1 MLNVLISLCHGEFL
15 FRSRLF
21 CVLHASCTLIGTPFF
36 KLEKFYSVILLKIF
50 SGPWPVFFSFL
61 YSYYLYIRSF
71 HNVLY
76 FLSVWGLDVLDLTFS
91 LTKVSISFLLSSAP
105 EILPSLVLVKL
116 SSEVFVDLLK
126 FLFPFLSQFEFSL
139 VISLL
144 LSCLELFTFYSTVC
158 VFTDFIKRFIHILFK
173 VLEHTHNSYFEVL
186 GLRFWQMPSR
196 KGYGECVSFPV
207 MPHPFAWLQWLH
219 CESQRPQRHCPGFLL
234 TVDTHY

>member
-71 HNVLY
+71 HNVPY

-126 FLFPFLSQFEFSL
+126 FLFPFVSQFEFSL

-144 LSCLELFTFYSTVC
+144 LSCLELFIVLFHC
-158 VFTDFIKRFIHILFK
+158 LCFHRFH
-173 VLEHTHNSYFEVL
+173 
-186 GLRFWQMPSR
+186 
-196 KGYGECVSFPV
+196 
-207 MPHPFAWLQWLH
+207 
-219 CESQRPQRHCPGFLL
+219 
-234 TVDTHY
+234 